1 MENEDHIVSKNSG
14 GQQSIISLQ
23 SQSDGVVS
31 LGELR
36 DSTWWVHEV
45 ITEDTARQAWGTND
59 SETTSS
65 SHYQDNL
72 QPTLHTL
79 GPAALELLPIQVE
92 GMNYRKQTKANQ
104 KN

>member
-1 MENEDHIVSKNSG
+1 MKIILLVKSSG
-14 GQQSIISLQ
+14 GQQSIISIQ
-23 SQSDGVVS
+23 SPWESG
-31 LGELR
+31 

-59 SETTSS
+59 PETTSS

-79 GPAALELLPIQVE
+79 GLAALELL
-92 GMNYRKQTKANQ
+92 NQ
-104 KN
+104 YKSRG